1 MVTDGTIF
9 NNEPSLFVL
18 RYPIQSVSCFHS
30 SVITDGT
37 MTNANTHTRDA
48 ISSKKGIT
56 PKSYGNS
63 SKIFINPISCWMD
76 LSCPIKDFELAV
88 VEISQ

>member
-1 MVTDGTIF
+1 
-9 NNEPSLFVL
+9 
-18 RYPIQSVSCFHS
+18 
-30 SVITDGT
+30 

-76 LSCPIKDFELAV
+76 LSCPIKDFKLAV
-88 VEISQ
+88 VESSQ